1 MLSEAETFFLQ
12 LVHHAVKDGD
22 DAVGFPLSDRCQ
34 PATEILCLKQV
45 HTTGDGV
52 QGFDDFPI
60 EIKQIDQTER
70 NDAFYQIKPPS
81 VFLCSNEQ
89 QYNPYHQQQKCQDKE
104 KGSKLEAIGISTGL
118 LDRHGKEIVTGD
130 KVLLTN
136 SSIDGIVLYN
146 RYAGSFGVFYSYS
159 MWYGDNPYN
168 PDSYGKYISIPADN
182 GMRMEIEILTTKDE
196 ED

>member
-1 MLSEAETFFLQ
+1 MLTVRVVRRYTQ
-12 LVHHAVKDGD
+12 YTRD
-22 DAVGFPLSDRCQ
+22 
-34 PATEILCLKQV
+34 I
-45 HTTGDGV
+45 HTTDNANGMINKDNLKTGRRA
-52 QGFDDFPI
+52 DRRWRP
-60 EIKQIDQTER
+60 T
-70 NDAFYQIKPPS
+70 P
-81 VFLCSNEQ
+81 
-89 QYNPYHQQQKCQDKE
+89 H
-104 KGSKLEAIGISTGL
+104 SKLEAIGISTGL